1 MKPGDKIVCID
12 IKGNPLFSNGVG
24 KSKPVALTLYNIYTI
39 VEHND
44 PIGNAINILN
54 DDNEIGQY
62 WTDRFIT
69 IDEWRE
75 QQLNQI
81 LDEKTF

>member
-12 IKGNPLFSNGVG
+12 VKGIG
-24 KSKPVALTLYNIYTI
+24 KVALTLYNIYTI
-39 VEHND
+39 VHGD

-62 WTDRFIT
+62 WSKRFIT
-69 IDEWRE
+69 LDKWRE
-75 QQLNQI
+75 QQLNLI

>member
-12 IKGNPLFSNGVG
+12 VKGVG
-24 KSKPVALTLYNIYTI
+24 KSTPIALTLHNIYTI
-39 VEHND
+39 VEHGD

-62 WTDRFIT
+62 WKERFISLNK
-69 IDEWRE
+69 WRE
-75 QQLNQI
+75 QKLNQI
-81 LDEKTF
+81 LDEETF

>member
-1 MKPGDKIVCID
+1 MKPGDMVVCID
-12 IKGNPLFSNGVG
+12 IKGVG
-24 KSKPVALTLYNIYTI
+24 KSTPVALTLYNIYTI
-39 VEHND
+39 VESDD
-44 PIGNAINILN
+44 PIHNAVNIVN

-75 QQLNQI
+75 KQLNKI
-81 LDEKTF
+81 L